1 MIRRT
6 AIATLAFAA
15 GFAISPFVMPHLQ
28 AVLSEHPRQP
38 YAGQEQRQISSL
50 SRDDISAL
58 ENGEGWGL
66 AKPAELNGFPGPLH
80 ILELSEQLELE
91 ERQKLAVEAAFNT
104 MKAKA
109 RELGN
114 ALIEAE
120 ASLDAAFE
128 QQIATPELLAERLAL
143 TEEIRAALRAVHLSA
158 HLQVTPLLSDNQ
170 KRRYAELR
178 GYGAGGDGHGGHERH

>member
-1 MIRRT
+1 MIRST
-6 AIATLAFAA
+6 VIATLTFAA
-15 GFAISPFVMPHLQ
+15 GFAISPLVLPHMQ
-28 AVLSEHPRQP
+28 TVLSEHQRQP

-91 ERQKLAVEAAFNT
+91 DRQKLAVETAFNT

-128 QQIATPELLAERLAL
+128 QQIATPGLLAERLAL
-143 TEEIRAALRAVHLSA
+143 TEELRAALRAVHLSA
-158 HLQVTPLLSDNQ
+158 HLQVTPLLNDDQ

-178 GYGAGGDGHGGHERH
+178 GYGAGGHGGHGGH